1 MSAFDHYMYVL
12 SCGDGSLY
20 TGYATDVRVRLAAHR
35 AGRGAKYTKAHAPV
49 ELVAQA
55 RFYSK
60 QRAMSAEALF
70 KQLPR
75 ERKDR
80 LLRLAQDEPLETV
93 LRRELP
99 GFGEDS
105 AGEFVAHK
113 LSAAVDEEYRAFM
126 ARLLPT
132 VDRRRIVGVRT
143 PELRAIA
150 KELSRRDDKM
160 GFMRA
165 LPHRLF
171 EENQVHAFALGFEKD
186 YRKAT
191 RLYNRFLP
199 YVDNWATCDQLP
211 VAVFAQRPRETLEL
225 VGEWLDSGACY
236 HVRFGIGVLMRLYLD
251 ELFEPQL
258 LEVVAHAG
266 LGGDR
271 AGDSPDPASDAYYVD
286 MMRAWYFAEAL
297 VKQEQ
302 SAMPYFERGG
312 GAVPLDEWTR
322 RKAIQKA
329 LESRRISSEMKER
342 LRELR

>member
-12 SCGDGSLY
+12 SCWDGSLY
-20 TGYATDVRVRLAAHR
+20 TGYATDVRARLAAHR

-105 AGEFVAHK
+105 VGEFVARK

-160 GFMRA
+160 GFMR
-165 LPHRLF
+165 RCRI
-171 EENQVHAFALGFEKD
+171 GCS
-186 YRKAT
+186 RKTRFT
-191 RLYNRFLP
+191 RLRWGLRKIIE
-199 YVDNWATCDQLP
+199 
-211 VAVFAQRPRETLEL
+211 RPRGCTIGSCRTWTTGQRATSCPLRCL
-225 VGEWLDSGACY
+225 RSG
-236 HVRFGIGVLMRLYLD
+236 
-251 ELFEPQL
+251 
-258 LEVVAHAG
+258 
-266 LGGDR
+266 
-271 AGDSPDPASDAYYVD
+271 
-286 MMRAWYFAEAL
+286 
-297 VKQEQ
+297 
-302 SAMPYFERGG
+302 RG
-312 GAVPLDEWTR
+312 R
-322 RKAIQKA
+322 R
-329 LESRRISSEMKER
+329 SS
-342 LRELR
+342 

>member
-1 MSAFDHYMYVL
+1 MSAFDHHMYVL

-20 TGYATDVRVRLAAHR
+20 TGYATDVRARLAAHR

-93 LRRELP
+93 LRRE
-99 GFGEDS
+99 
-105 AGEFVAHK
+105 
-113 LSAAVDEEYRAFM
+113 
-126 ARLLPT
+126 
-132 VDRRRIVGVRT
+132 
-143 PELRAIA
+143 
-150 KELSRRDDKM
+150 
-160 GFMRA
+160 
-165 LPHRLF
+165 
-171 EENQVHAFALGFEKD
+171 
-186 YRKAT
+186 
-191 RLYNRFLP
+191 
-199 YVDNWATCDQLP
+199 
-211 VAVFAQRPRETLEL
+211 
-225 VGEWLDSGACY
+225 
-236 HVRFGIGVLMRLYLD
+236 FGIGVLMRLYLD

-258 LEVVAHAG
+258 LEAVAHAG

-271 AGDSPDPASDAYYVD
+271 AGDSPEPASDAYYVD

-312 GAVPLDEWTR
+312 GAAPLDEWTR

>member
-12 SCGDGSLY
+12 SCWDGSLY
-20 TGYATDVRVRLAAHR
+20 TGYATDVRARLAAHR

-55 RFYSK
+55 WFYSK

-93 LRRELP
+93 LRRE
-99 GFGEDS
+99 
-105 AGEFVAHK
+105 
-113 LSAAVDEEYRAFM
+113 
-126 ARLLPT
+126 
-132 VDRRRIVGVRT
+132 
-143 PELRAIA
+143 
-150 KELSRRDDKM
+150 
-160 GFMRA
+160 
-165 LPHRLF
+165 
-171 EENQVHAFALGFEKD
+171 
-186 YRKAT
+186 
-191 RLYNRFLP
+191 
-199 YVDNWATCDQLP
+199 
-211 VAVFAQRPRETLEL
+211 
-225 VGEWLDSGACY
+225 
-236 HVRFGIGVLMRLYLD
+236 FGIGVLMRLYLD

-258 LEVVAHAG
+258 LEAVAHAG

-271 AGDSPDPASDAYYVD
+271 AGDSPEPASDAYYVD

-302 SAMPYFERGG
+302 SAMPYFEHGG
-312 GAVPLDEWTR
+312 GVAPLDEWTR

-329 LESRRISSEMKER
+329 LESRRIPSEMKER